1 MGKALLWVM
10 VAAGV
15 LLVGT
20 LAVQVQS
27 NRRLAA
33 EVTALRQQVAAD
45 APQETTTSQDRVRSS
60 TAASGNASIL
70 QRLDALEQTVGQ
82 LVRNSE
88 YLMERGQLPLAGNKA
103 GDLFAKF
110 ADVTASDR
118 DRLQAMR
125 LLRRNG
131 GLSDDAVM
139 HALNWLQT
147 ATNGGLREDILQ
159 QLEGVTNAAV
169 RGQLLAMAASDPD
182 PDVREQAID
191 NLQRFMTDPQVES
204 ELWKMANDPD
214 EDVREQAREAIT
226 EGPMTPERAAT
237 LQLRTLDAN
246 ASLDD
251 RMLAWGALR
260 EQGRDVPGASDA
272 FAQMVQAT
280 QDPFER
286 ARMLRELDEVIDRA
300 GPNDSSL
307 LPVIIESLKDP
318 NPLVRQSAADFL
330 NDFRANP
337 AAQEWLK
344 YVAQTDSDA
353 GVRNQAAQPLFQ
365 NRR

>member
-1 MGKALLWVM
+1 M

-27 NRRLAA
+27 NRRMAA
-33 EVTALRQQVAAD
+33 EITALRQQAAAD
-45 APQETTTSQDRVRSS
+45 APQETTRSDRGRFSS
-60 TAASGNASIL
+60 ATSGNASIV
-70 QRLDALEQTVGQ
+70 QRLDALEHTVAQ

-169 RGQLLAMAASDPD
+169 RGQLLAMAATDPD

-204 ELWKMANDPD
+204 ELWKMTNDPD
-214 EDVREQAREAIT
+214 EDVRDQAREAIT
-226 EGPMTPERAAT
+226 EGPMTPERVTA
-237 LQLRTLDAN
+237 LQQRALDAN

-251 RMLAWGALR
+251 RMLAWEALR

-272 FAQMVQAT
+272 FAQMVQAA

-286 ARMLRELDEVIDRA
+286 ARMLRALDEVIDRA
-300 GPNDSSL
+300 GPNDASL
-307 LPVIIESLKDP
+307 LPVIIEALKDP
-318 NPLVRQSAADFL
+318 NPLVRQPAADFL
-330 NDFRANP
+330 NDFREHP
-337 AAQEWLK
+337 AAKEWLK
-344 YVAQTDSDA
+344 YTAQTDPDP
-353 GVRNQAAQPLFQ
+353 GVRNQAAQPFLG